1 VDYFGVSTPDESC
14 LIDLVGKEGQA
25 VQISIHSPSKY
36 ICTNRERILP
46 DWKNR
51 SSMWVVIVLMRSRY
65 ELVESN
71 MVIESEKQVWR
82 ERFMRFGLDVA
93 FNLRDMGYMA
103 DIIDPRTG
111 YPLLSRPG
119 QLPHNDT
126 AVIEALL
133 NYPVI
138 KNKCRVLVHPE
149 WGTSVYP
156 GIFLA
161 EAPPIL
167 IEWMFK
173 SVAKLHGW
181 QEVKKKQVVSGK

>member
-1 VDYFGVSTPDESC
+1 MDYFRVSTPNESC
-14 LIDLVGKEGQA
+14 LIDLVGEERQA

-36 ICTNRERILP
+36 ICTNHERILP
-46 DWKNR
+46 DWRNP

-71 MVIESEKQVWR
+71 AVIESEKQILR
-82 ERFMRFGLDVA
+82 ERFMRFGFDVA

-119 QLPHNDT
+119 QIPHNDT

-149 WGTSVYP
+149 WGASVYP
-156 GIFLA
+156 GILLS

-167 IEWMFK
+167 IEWMSR
-173 SVAKLHGW
+173 SVAKSHGW
-181 QEVKKKQVVSGK
+181 QEVTNQQAVNS